1 MGRYRPPPRE
11 KSPYITPEGELRL
24 RRELDQLWRVERPRV
39 TRAVAEAAA
48 QGDRSENAEYIYG
61 KKQLYAID
69 RRVRYLQ
76 KRLDVLKIVDNEGRQ
91 DERAFFG
98 AWVRIEHENG
108 ELEDYRIVGPD
119 EIDPERGHISVE
131 SPFAKAVL
139 GKGVGEAFSF
149 RRPAGETHCVLRVV
163 SYEKPLGPAPDSL
176 AEDT

>member
-11 KSPYITPEGELRL
+11 KAPYITPEGERRL
-24 RRELDQLWRVERPRV
+24 RRELDHLWRVERPRV

-76 KRLDVLKIVDNEGRQ
+76 KRLDVLKVVDNR
-91 DERAFFG
+91 ERTDQQAWFG
-98 AWVRIEHENG
+98 AWVSIETEAG
-108 ELEDYRIVGPD
+108 KQETYRIVGPD
-119 EIDPERGHISVE
+119 EINPEQGFVSVE

-139 GKGVGEAFSF
+139 GKRVGDEFSF
-149 RRPAGETHCVLRVV
+149 RRPAGLATCVLQAVRYQSEGGPTSNV
-163 SYEKPLGPAPDSL
+163 SDDS
-176 AEDT
+176 D

>member
-11 KSPYITPEGELRL
+11 KSPYITPEGEARL

-76 KRLDVLKIVDNEGRQ
+76 KRLDVLKIVDNSDRDDDQ
-91 DERAFFG
+91 VFFG
-98 AWVRIEHENG
+98 AWVSIENHSG
-108 ELEDYRIVGPD
+108 EQLTYRIVGPD

-131 SPFAKAVL
+131 SPFAKAAL
-139 GKGVGEAFSF
+139 GKRVGDAFSF
-149 RRPAGETHCVLRVV
+149 ASPGGEAECAVLDV
-163 SYEKPLGPAPDSL
+163 SYQQPASNGRDQAGP
-176 AEDT
+176 

>member
-11 KSPYITPEGELRL
+11 KAPYITPEGERRL
-24 RRELDQLWRVERPRV
+24 RRELDHLWRIERPKV

-76 KRLDVLKIVDNEGRQ
+76 KRLDVLKVVDNQ
-91 DERAFFG
+91 ARADDQAWFG
-98 AWVRIEHENG
+98 AWVSIETEAG
-108 ELEDYRIVGPD
+108 KQETYRIVGPD
-119 EIDPERGHISVE
+119 EIDPEQGFVSVE

-139 GKGVGEAFSF
+139 GKSIGEEFSF
-149 RRPAGETHCVLRVV
+149 RRPAGMTTCVLREVRYRADNA
-163 SYEKPLGPAPDSL
+163 SASSAAGD
-176 AEDT
+176 DD